1 MIEDKNNSLPL
12 YLFHQGTNY
21 ASYEFL
27 GVHAVPGD
35 APYQYTFR
43 VWAPNA
49 DEVRV
54 IGDFCAWTDGWPMTR
69 LPDSGGGRLPSSA
82 PPLWRERTTNMLSV
96 GDGVPL

>member
-1 MIEDKNNSLPL
+1 MIEEREGSLPL

-27 GVHAVPGD
+27 GVHDAEGD

-54 IGDFCAWTDGWPMTR
+54 IGDFCAWTDGWNR
-69 LPDSGGGRLPSSA
+69 KEEKA
-82 PPLWRERTTNMLSV
+82 PWCCRCTTN
-96 GDGVPL
+96 

>member
-1 MIEDKNNSLPL
+1 MIDQFCEEKQESLPL

-27 GVHAVPGD
+27 GVHAASGD

-49 DEVRV
+49 DDVRV
-54 IGDFCAWTDGWPMTR
+54 IGDFVRGPTDGP
-69 LPDSGGGRLPSSA
+69 
-82 PPLWRERTTNMLSV
+82 
-96 GDGVPL
+96 